1 MSLLPALG
9 MNALLLLGAVVA
21 PQDPP
26 PVATQVEEVVVVG
39 ERLQTTAQTFV
50 RALAAPPPG
59 RKAAVWDE
67 PLCVGVIGMRPDL
80 AQLMVDRITA
90 VALDLGLPSSRP
102 GCRPDVFIV
111 AAADGDAMARD
122 LVQNRPDDFRLGMS
136 GTDLGAAAL
145 EVFQSSGRPI
155 RWWHV
160 SVDVNADTGRPLQR
174 LPGQPPFASRQSEIR
189 SPADVGPYGNIVSPS
204 LIRDESRDIL
214 GRVVIVLESSAL
226 DRASFGQISDYIALV
241 ALAQIDPEAAPEVPS
256 ILNLFRDAPAAEPGL
271 SAWDR
276 AYLSALYR
284 TDQIASNPDT
294 NLSTIGRVV
303 ARDLARTEAEAGVTP
318 PTAPE

>member
-1 MSLLPALG
+1 MAHLALVTSLALG
-9 MNALLLLGAVVA
+9 ALAA

-26 PVATQVEEVVVVG
+26 PVATEVEEVVVVG

-59 RKAAVWDE
+59 RKAARWDE

-90 VALDLGLPSSRP
+90 VALELGVPASRP
-102 GCRPDVFIV
+102 GCRPDVFVV
-111 AAADGDAMARD
+111 ATADGDATARE
-122 LVQNRPDDFRLGMS
+122 LVRSSPRDYRP
-136 GTDLGAAAL
+136 GTAGAERGAAAL

-160 SVDVNADTGRPLQR
+160 SLAVNADTGQPIQR
-174 LPGQPPFASRQSEIR
+174 LPGQQPFVAPRER
-189 SPADVGPYGNIVSPS
+189 TRPADFGTYATIVSPS
-204 LIRDESRDIL
+204 LIRDETRDVL
-214 GRVVIVLESSAL
+214 ARVVIVLESSAL
-226 DRASFGQISDYIALV
+226 DRASFGQISDYIAMV

-284 TDQIASNPDT
+284 TDQMASNPDT
-294 NLSTIGRVV
+294 NLSTIGRVI
-303 ARDLARTEAEAGVTP
+303 ARDLAGTEAESGVTT

>member
-1 MSLLPALG
+1 VAHLALVTSLALG
-9 MNALLLLGAVVA
+9 ALAA

-26 PVATQVEEVVVVG
+26 PVATEVEEVVVVG

-59 RKAAVWDE
+59 RKAARWDE

-90 VALDLGLPSSRP
+90 VALELGVPASRP

-122 LVQNRPDDFRLGMS
+122 LVQTRPDDFRLGLS

-145 EVFQSSGRPI
+145 EAFQSSGRPI

-160 SVDVNADTGRPLQR
+160 SLAVNADTGQPIQR
-174 LPGQPPFASRQSEIR
+174 LPGQQPIAAPARIR
-189 SPADVGPYGNIVSPS
+189 SPIDLGTYATIDSPS
-204 LIRDESRDIL
+204 LVRDETRDVL
-214 GRVVIVLESSAL
+214 ARVVIVLESSAL
-226 DRASFGQISDYIALV
+226 DRASFGQISDYIAMV

-284 TDQIASNPDT
+284 TDQMASNPDT
-294 NLSTIGRVV
+294 NLSTIGRVI
-303 ARDLARTEAEAGVTP
+303 ARDLAGTEAEAGITT

>member
-1 MSLLPALG
+1 MAHLALVTSLALG
-9 MNALLLLGAVVA
+9 ALAA

-26 PVATQVEEVVVVG
+26 PVATEVEEVVVVG

-59 RKAAVWDE
+59 RKAARWDE
-67 PLCVGVIGMRPDL
+67 PLCVGVIGMRSDL

-90 VALDLGLPSSRP
+90 VALELGVRTGRP
-102 GCRPDVFIV
+102 GCRPNVFIV
-111 AAADGDAMARD
+111 ATADGDATARE
-122 LVQNRPDDFRLGMS
+122 LVRSSPRDYRP
-136 GTDLGAAAL
+136 GTAGAERGEAAL
-145 EVFQSSGRPI
+145 EAFQSSGQPI

-160 SVDVNADTGRPLQR
+160 SLAVNADTGQPIQR
-174 LPGQPPFASRQSEIR
+174 LPGQQPFVAPRER
-189 SPADVGPYGNIVSPS
+189 TRPADFGAYATIVSPS
-204 LIRDESRDIL
+204 LIRDETRDVL
-214 GRVVIVLESSAL
+214 ARVVIVLESSAL
-226 DRASFGQISDYIALV
+226 DRASFGQISDYIAMV

-284 TDQIASNPDT
+284 TDQMASNPDT
-294 NLSTIGRVV
+294 NLSTIGRVI
-303 ARDLARTEAEAGVTP
+303 ARDLAGTEAEAGITT

>member
-9 MNALLLLGAVVA
+9 MNALLLLGALAA

-26 PVATQVEEVVVVG
+26 PPATQVEEVVVVG

-80 AQLMVDRITA
+80 AQLMVDRVTA
-90 VALDLGLPSSRP
+90 VALDLGIPASRP

-111 AAADGDAMARD
+111 AAADGDDMARN

-160 SVDVNADTGRPLQR
+160 SVAVNADTGRPLQR
-174 LPGQPPFASRQSEIR
+174 LPGQPPFVPPRRME
-189 SPADVGPYGNIVSPS
+189 SPSDFAPYGNIVSPS

-226 DRASFGQISDYIALV
+226 DRASFGQISDYIAMV
-241 ALAQIDPEAAPEVPS
+241 ALAQIDPDAAPEVPS

-303 ARDLARTEAEAGVTP
+303 ARDLARTEAEGGVTP

>member
-1 MSLLPALG
+1 VTVAHLALVTSLALG
-9 MNALLLLGAVVA
+9 ALAA

-26 PVATQVEEVVVVG
+26 PVATEVEEVVVVG

-59 RKAAVWDE
+59 RKAARWDE

-90 VALDLGLPSSRP
+90 VALELGVPASRP

-122 LVQNRPDDFRLGMS
+122 LVQTRPDDFRLGLS

-160 SVDVNADTGRPLQR
+160 SLAVNADTGQPIQR
-174 LPGQPPFASRQSEIR
+174 LPGQQPFVAPRER
-189 SPADVGPYGNIVSPS
+189 TRPADFGAYATIVSPS
-204 LIRDESRDIL
+204 LIRDETRDVL
-214 GRVVIVLESSAL
+214 ARVVIAL
-226 DRASFGQISDYIALV
+226 DRASFGQISDYVAMV

-284 TDQIASNPDT
+284 TDQMASNPDT
-294 NLSTIGRVV
+294 NLSTIGRVI
-303 ARDLARTEAEAGVTP
+303 ARDLAGTEAEAGITT

>member
-1 MSLLPALG
+1 MAYLALVMSLALG
-9 MNALLLLGAVVA
+9 VVAA

-26 PVATQVEEVVVVG
+26 PPATQVEEVVVVG

-59 RKAAVWDE
+59 RKAAVWPE
-67 PLCVGVIGMRPDL
+67 SICIGAGGMRPDL
-80 AQLMVDRITA
+80 AQLMVDRITV
-90 VALDLGLPSSRP
+90 VALELGVRTGRP

-111 AAADGDAMARD
+111 ATADGDSTARE
-122 LVQNRPDDFRLGMS
+122 LVRSSPRDYRP
-136 GTDLGAAAL
+136 GTAGSERGEAAL
-145 EVFQSSGRPI
+145 EAFQTSGQPI

-160 SVDVNADTGRPLQR
+160 SLTVNAETGRPIQR
-174 LPGQPPFASRQSEIR
+174 LPGQQPFVAGSLR
-189 SPADVGPYGNIVSPS
+189 SPFEIGPYGNIVDAS
-204 LIRDESRDIL
+204 LIRDETRDVL
-214 GRVVIVLESSAL
+214 ARVVIVLESSAL
-226 DRASFGQISDYIALV
+226 DRASFGQISDYIAMV

-284 TDQIASNPDT
+284 TDQMASNPDT

-303 ARDLARTEAEAGVTP
+303 ARDLAGTEAEAGVTP

>member
-1 MSLLPALG
+1 MAHLALVTSLALG
-9 MNALLLLGAVVA
+9 ALAA

-59 RKAAVWDE
+59 RKAARWDE

-90 VALDLGLPSSRP
+90 VALELGVPASRP

-122 LVQNRPDDFRLGMS
+122 LVQTRPDDFRLGLS

-145 EVFQSSGRPI
+145 EAFQSSGRPI

-160 SVDVNADTGRPLQR
+160 SLAVNADTGQPIQR
-174 LPGQPPFASRQSEIR
+174 LPGQPAFSAPQPIIR
-189 SPADVGPYGNIVSPS
+189 SPADLGPYGNIVTPS
-204 LIRDESRDIL
+204 LIRDETRDVL
-214 GRVVIVLESSAL
+214 ARVVIVLESSAL
-226 DRASFGQISDYIALV
+226 DRASFGQISDYIAMV

-284 TDQIASNPDT
+284 TDQMASNPDT
-294 NLSTIGRVV
+294 NLSTIGRVI
-303 ARDLARTEAEAGVTP
+303 ARDLAGTEAEAGITT